1 MTITKPLVIDG
12 KFMGIVGCDISMNEM
27 KNLFENVRFNLKLN
41 INNFLKRSYF
51 KNSFVFIVNQNGTIL
66 FNTHISIVSAYEI
79 TETEYTNITE
89 SEWLK
94 INDKN
99 TENLTLSVNK
109 GKNIIVRRFIDFNIP
124 DVNQFYRT

>member
-1 MTITKPLVIDG
+1 M
-12 KFMGIVGCDISMNEM
+12 
-27 KNLFENVRFNLKLN
+27 
-41 INNFLKRSYF
+41 KRSYF

-66 FNTHISIVSAYEI
+66 FNTQISIVSAYEI

-89 SEWLK
+89 SEWLQ

-99 TENLTLSVNK
+99 TENLTISVNK

-124 DVNQFYRT
+124 DVNQFFGTWKFFKKDLLHSDIFNSNGRIQSRDKSSYLYCR